1 MNYLKRKNCVYS
13 HIMKHFQ
20 KFILNIYFKNRINIA
35 CIKGSRLK
43 KLHSSR
49 VYIHFTMHLMISF
62 VVRLNDP
69 SPLMSHTST
78 EGENVRV
85 EEEGLNDR
93 EFPSFDRS
101 VYWRHGQRWPRCH
114 FKYQS
119 ASLGITCWLHFLPQG
134 NYRHRASHRNSPRK
148 NFFNDRR
155 PRNRFSNLKTPFSLR
170 SPTILLPSSFILER
184 GKLGAKHGIQ
194 LTSRCDFLIAGG
206 KVQGPAIACI
216 LHRIARKS
224 RRWGG
229 NSSKWDE
236 NRVNNAMINTN
247 VTRGGNKGMFT
258 GANFSAP
265 GF

>member
-1 MNYLKRKNCVYS
+1 
-13 HIMKHFQ
+13 
-20 KFILNIYFKNRINIA
+20 
-35 CIKGSRLK
+35 
-43 KLHSSR
+43 
-49 VYIHFTMHLMISF
+49 MISF

-184 GKLGAKHGIQ
+184 GKLGANHGIQ
-194 LTSRCDFLIAGG
+194 LTSRCDFLIAEEKFKDRPSRVFCTELRENPGDG
-206 KVQGPAIACI
+206 KGIPRSGMKIASTTRWLI
-216 LHRIARKS
+216 L
-224 RRWGG
+224 
-229 NSSKWDE
+229 
-236 NRVNNAMINTN
+236 T
-247 VTRGGNKGMFT
+247 
-258 GANFSAP
+258 
-265 GF
+265 